1 MNRKINL
8 VVIFLAILF
17 AYLVIAGLPSQ
28 PKVVTLNYTD
38 FLNKVNDGVVTE
50 VIISDNSSI
59 EGKLTDKTKFKT
71 NIPNDPELMPLLKQK
86 GVKITIKGSGGFSIF
101 SLLPLIFMVAIMF
114 FLFKRMNPGNQM
126 KGFNKNATKILNK
139 EDITTTFA
147 DVAGIDEVKFELQ
160 EIIEFLKCPAKFV
173 KLGAKMPRGVLLTGP
188 SGCGKTLLAKAI
200 AGEAGRKF
208 FTTSGSAFVEM
219 FVGVGAGRVRDLF
232 TEAKAN
238 APCIIFIDEL
248 DAIGRRRGAGI
259 GGGHDEREQTL
270 NQILVCMDGFDS
282 SAGVII
288 VAATNRP
295 DILDPALIRPG
306 RFDRQVVVSM
316 PDIKGREAILK
327 VHVKKV
333 PLSEDV
339 DLTRIAKLTPYFSG
353 ADLANL
359 VNEAALL
366 ATRQNAEKVFMKHFS
381 EARDKILLGLGR
393 PLNLDDKE
401 KELVAYHEAGH
412 AIVATFTEG
421 ADSVEK
427 ISIIPR
433 GRALGITLQLPEKE
447 RMCPA
452 KSYLMGQLAIMLG
465 GRLAEEMKYG
475 KDEVT
480 IGAGNDLERVT
491 GLAQRMICE
500 FGMGKI
506 DFRTFGEA
514 KGEVFLGK
522 FQEKERNY
530 SEATAKIIDE
540 EIRSLILTAKKNAEK
555 ILEAHKTEI
564 DRLVAALLEKETL
577 EAEEINRILTPEQNS

>member
-1 MNRKINL
+1 MNL
-8 VVIFLAILF
+8 VAIVLTILF
-17 AYLVIAGLPSQ
+17 AYFLINGVLSQ
-28 PKVVTLNYTD
+28 PKITTLNYTD
-38 FLNKVNDGVVTE
+38 FLSKVNQGLVTE
-50 VIISDNSSI
+50 VIISDNNSI

-71 NIPNDPELMPLLKQK
+71 NVPNDPELMPLLKQK
-86 GVKITIKGSGGFSIF
+86 GVKITINGSGGFSIF
-101 SLLPLIFMVAIMF
+101 SLLPIILFLVMII
-114 FLFKRMNPGNQM
+114 FLFRMMKPGNQM
-126 KGFNKNATKILNK
+126 KGFTKNATKVINK
-139 EDITTTFA
+139 EEITTTFA
-147 DVAGIDEVKFELQ
+147 DVAGMDEVKFELQ
-160 EIIEFLKCPAKFV
+160 EIIEFLKSPAKFA
-173 KLGAKMPRGVLLTGP
+173 KLGAKMPKGALMTGP
-188 SGCGKTLLAKAI
+188 AGCGKTLLAKAI
-200 AGEAGRKF
+200 AGEAGVKF

-219 FVGVGAGRVRDLF
+219 FVGVGAARVRDLF

-248 DAIGRRRGAGI
+248 DAIGRHRGAGI

-282 SAGVII
+282 STGVVI

-339 DLTRIAKLTPYFSG
+339 DLARIAKLTPYFSG

-366 ATRQNAEKVFMKHFS
+366 AARKDAEKVTMKDFS

-393 PLNLDDKE
+393 PLTLDDKE

-412 AIVATFTEG
+412 AVVATFTK
-421 ADSVEK
+421 ATDPVEK
-427 ISIIPR
+427 ISILPR
-433 GRALGITLQLPEKE
+433 GRALGITLQLPERE
-447 RMCPA
+447 RICPT
-452 KSYLMGQLAIMLG
+452 KSYLMGRLAIMLG

-480 IGAGNDLERVT
+480 IGASNDLERVT
-491 GLAQRMICE
+491 NLAQRMICE

-522 FQEKERNY
+522 LREAERNY
-530 SEATAKIIDE
+530 SETTAKIIDE
-540 EIRSLILTAKKNAEK
+540 EIRSLIIAAKKNAEK
-555 ILEAHKTEI
+555 ILKKHRAELDK
-564 DRLVAALLEKETL
+564 LVAALLEKETL